1 MSKEA
6 LLLEILPIRD
16 IWSIIWSYIPKF
28 IHPLFIQ
35 KFGPMIIP
43 RQVSCLQFFQ
53 YLALSLEYEYLE
65 PGLYYWKS
73 DPDLQS
79 SVLFLTRTVI
89 GMSGAQCWSMC
100 EEKTNRFIPS
110 WSPAIIPLSLLY
122 EQQYYNIALELELLE
137 EKDEKPN
144 FRDLIA
150 DKRRIEFVKELK
162 KYVNMTDL
170 PSILY
175 PFQCLQE
182 IIGFSLTYLDHDTF
196 PFDEDDLHLENQYDC
211 IQDESTPLCFIIFLS
226 LY

>member
-16 IWSIIWSYIPKF
+16 IWSIMWSYIPKF

-35 KFGPMIIP
+35 KFGPMIVP

-53 YLALSLEYEYLE
+53 YLALALEYEYLE
-65 PGLYYWKS
+65 DGLYYWKS
-73 DPDLQS
+73 DPNLPS
-79 SVLFLTRTVI
+79 SVLFLTITVI
-89 GMSGAQCWSMC
+89 GVESKECWIMC
-100 EEKTNRFIPS
+100 ENRANKFIPS
-110 WSPAIIPLSLLY
+110 RSPTIIPLSLFY
-122 EQQYYNIALELELLE
+122 EQQYYNIALKLELLE

-162 KYVNMTDL
+162 KYVNMTDF

-182 IIGFSLTYLDHDTF
+182 IIGSSLKYLDHDTF
-196 PFDEDDLHLENQYDC
+196 PFDEDDLRLEKHYDC
-211 IQDESTPLCFIIFLS
+211 IPDKSTHLCFIIYLA
-226 LY
+226 L

>member
-1 MSKEA
+1 MSKET
-6 LLLEILPIRD
+6 LLEILPLRD
-16 IWSIIWSYIPKF
+16 IWSIIWSYIPKL
-28 IHPLFIQ
+28 IHPLLIQ

-65 PGLYYWKS
+65 PGLDYWKS
-73 DPDLQS
+73 DPDLRS

-89 GMSGAQCWSMC
+89 GMSDAQCWSMC
-100 EEKTNRFIPS
+100 EKANKFIPS
-110 WSPAIIPLSLLY
+110 CSPAIIPLSLFY

-162 KYVNMTDL
+162 KYVNMTDF

-182 IIGFSLTYLDHDTF
+182 IIGSSLKYLDYDTF
-196 PFDEDDLHLENQYDC
+196 PFDEDDLRLEKQYDC
-211 IQDESTPLCFIIFLS
+211 IPDKSTHLCFIIYLA
-226 LY
+226 L